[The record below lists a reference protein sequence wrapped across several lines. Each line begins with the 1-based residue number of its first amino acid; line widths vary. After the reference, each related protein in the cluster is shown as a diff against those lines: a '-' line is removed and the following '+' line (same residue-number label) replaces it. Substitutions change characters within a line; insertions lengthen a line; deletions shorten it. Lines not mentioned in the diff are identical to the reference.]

1 MKDLT
6 KTFYTMSLSIAIG
19 FAVGVLTDI
28 ITGMATAFMS
38 GLLIETT
45 LAKVSESIEKS
56 LTHANE

>member
-28 ITGMATAFMS
+28 ITGMATAFMT